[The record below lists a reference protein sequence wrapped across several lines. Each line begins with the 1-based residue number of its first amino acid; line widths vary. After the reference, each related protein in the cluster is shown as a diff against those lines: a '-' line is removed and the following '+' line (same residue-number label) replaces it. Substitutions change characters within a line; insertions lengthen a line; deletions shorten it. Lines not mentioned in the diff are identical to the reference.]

1 MWIFDPP
8 GYAIDALPKW
18 RTYIAT
24 LERAAVEGEY
34 PEEIKAELE
43 EARAVLAE
51 LEAWRDEKQAK
62 VA

>member
-1 MWIFDPP
+1 MWIFNQPLES
-8 GYAIDALPKW
+8 ISNIPKW
-18 RTYIAT
+18 RGYIAM
-24 LERAAVEGEY
+24 LERAVIEEEY